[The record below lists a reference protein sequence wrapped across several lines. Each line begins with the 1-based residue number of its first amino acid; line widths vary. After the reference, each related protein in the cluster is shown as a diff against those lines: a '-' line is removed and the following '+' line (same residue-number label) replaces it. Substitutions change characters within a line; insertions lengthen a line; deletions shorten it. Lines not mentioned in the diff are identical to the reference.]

1 MPLLKRNGEESCLNI
16 CYTYIFIVYFWRPQL
31 IQGFRGQALWFLA
44 PKIIFSIIC
53 HSNLLTWSVSDECYS
68 NLLTWSVSDECYS
81 SPLTWSVSD
90 ECYSS
95 LLTWSV
101 SDECYSSLLTW
112 SVSDECYSSLLT
124 WSVSDECYSRNVSC
138 PLRVVF
144 HIIFF
149 IKICFKRL
157 VSCR

>member
-16 CYTYIFIVYFWRPQL
+16 CYTYIFIVYCWRPQL
-31 IQGFRGQALWFLA
+31 IQGFLGQALWFLA

-101 SDECYSSLLTW
+101 SDECYS
-112 SVSDECYSSLLT
+112 
-124 WSVSDECYSRNVSC
+124 RNVSC

>member
-31 IQGFRGQALWFLA
+31 IQGFLGQALWFLA

-68 NLLTWSVSDECYS
+68 NLLTWG
-81 SPLTWSVSD
+81 
-90 ECYSS
+90 
-95 LLTWSV
+95 V

-144 HIIFF
+144 HIFFF

>member
-16 CYTYIFIVYFWRPQL
+16 CYTCIFIVYCWRPQL
-31 IQGFRGQALWFLA
+31 IQGFLGQALWFLT

-101 SDECYSSLLTW
+101 SDECYS
-112 SVSDECYSSLLT
+112 
-124 WSVSDECYSRNVSC
+124 RNVSC